1 MSSPNAPVI
10 VLQDLPGLRSKTERV
25 SEALGKQLARHLE
38 TLKPMYAPE
47 RIFGKFAG
55 GKLDASTDERALAEM
70 KEKFSAYSEKPFN
83 LPSVFEPHWL
93 TLTGSALE
101 LIPWEYVHDVGG
113 RKITMTAPL
122 RWVLSYKSGLS
133 IGKLRA
139 AMTGEARPQPEV
151 LRQFVVNALALQ
163 AVMRF
168 TPGLA
173 PLFADLRYDVKT
185 ETLPEFTG
193 LPLVTITSCLE
204 TFRPADDLISAATA
218 FSGVPAFVE
227 LIDIEASKNPRDL
240 LKERIE
246 QLLA

>member
-10 VLQDLPGLRSKTERV
+10 ALQDLPGLRSKTERV
-25 SEALGKQLARHLE
+25 SEALGKQLSTHLE
-38 TLKPMYAPE
+38 TLKPMYATE

-55 GKLDASTDERALAEM
+55 GKLDVPSDERALADV
-70 KEKFSAYSEKPFN
+70 KEKFKAYSEKPFN
-83 LPSVFEPHWL
+83 LPSIFEPHWL
-93 TLTGSALE
+93 TLVGSAME

-122 RWVLSYKSGLS
+122 RWVLNYKSGVS

-139 AMTGEARPQPEV
+139 AVTGEAKLPPEV
-151 LRQFVVNALALQ
+151 IRQFVVNALALQ
-163 AVMRF
+163 AVLRF
-168 TPGLA
+168 TPGFV
-173 PLFADLRYDVKT
+173 PLFADLRYEMKT
-185 ETLPEFTG
+185 EAMPEFAG
-193 LPLVTITSCLE
+193 LPLVTVTSCLE

-246 QLLA
+246 HLLA